1 MISNLLT
8 RDFFEAGVN
17 WPASRSPEI
26 HSETGFRASGML
38 LFGDEISLER
48 GMEWSTWMDAY
59 QGLRIDWQTLYKGVY
74 GENATRFRLFDFGN
88 FWCINLISSLIYFIY
103 HSGIG
108 W

>member
-17 WPASRSPEI
+17 LPASRSPEI

-59 QGLRIDWQTLYKGVY
+59 QGLRIDWQTLY
-74 GENATRFRLFDFGN
+74 ATRVFMVRMQPDSDYLILAIFDA
-88 FWCINLISSLIYFIY
+88 LIWFLL
-103 HSGIG
+103 
-108 W
+108 

>member
-59 QGLRIDWQTLYKGVY
+59 QGLRIDWQTLY
-74 GENATRFRLFDFGN
+74 ATRAFMVRMQPDSDYLILAIFDA
-88 FWCINLISSLIYFIY
+88 LIWLVL
-103 HSGIG
+103 
-108 W
+108 